1 MELFVEIAI
10 LTADVLILPAE
21 ETGVNC
27 ALYLRSPSKWQDVQK
42 PSITSCNLESRVF
55 AQRMNSMKL
64 RAVILTMMC
73 VGVVTAAIA
82 AEEPS
87 EQVKRMDAAATVL
100 DEIMGTPD
108 KGIPEELLDS
118 AKCIAVIP
126 SMIKIGFVFGGRHG
140 RGIATCRTSSGW
152 SAPAPFSV
160 TGGSWGLQIGGE
172 AVDVVMLAMNDQ
184 GMEKMLSS
192 KFKIG
197 ADASAAAGPV
207 GRHVQGET
215 DWKMRAE
222 VLTYSRA
229 RGAFAGVTVNGASIT
244 QDKDGTRILYGRM
257 IPSAQ
262 ILKGQT
268 KAPEGSHKFLAAV
281 KKYGT
286 QAAVAEAS
294 NRRTQTPNTGTQTRA
309 LSSTESKGA
318 IEQKL
323 KTEPGLESNDIQV
336 TLTADVVTLS
346 GSVISSDER
355 DKAVRIARSYAG
367 DREVQDHLTIQTPN

>member
-1 MELFVEIAI
+1 M
-10 LTADVLILPAE
+10 TATFLA
-21 ETGVNC
+21 G
-27 ALYLRSPSKWQDVQK
+27 
-42 PSITSCNLESRVF
+42 
-55 AQRMNSMKL
+55 
-64 RAVILTMMC
+64 TM
-73 VGVVTAAIA
+73 AFA

-87 EQVKRMDAAATVL
+87 EQVKRMDAAGTVL

-118 AKCIAVIP
+118 AKCVAVIP

-140 RGIATCRTSSGW
+140 RGIATCRTKSGW
-152 SAPAPFSV
+152 SAPAPFTV

-172 AVDVVMLAMNDQ
+172 AIDVVMLVMNDN

-207 GRHVQGET
+207 GRHVEGDT

-257 IPSAQ
+257 IPSAK
-262 ILKGQT
+262 ILKGQV
-268 KAPEGSHKFLAAV
+268 KAPEGSHKFLATV
-281 KKYGT
+281 RKYG
-286 QAAVAEAS
+286 AEANVAEAS
-294 NRRTQTPNTGTQTRA
+294 AHRTEVEKAGTRNGA
-309 LSSTESKGA
+309 LGSGEAKEE

-323 KTEPGLESNDIQV
+323 KSEPGLESQDIQV
-336 TLTADVVTLS
+336 TLTSNAVKLS
-346 GSVISSDER
+346 GSVVSTDDR
-355 DKAVRIARSYAG
+355 DKAVRIARSYGG
-367 DREVQDHLTIQTPN
+367 DREVQDHLTIQTH

>member
-1 MELFVEIAI
+1 MRLKAGI
-10 LTADVLILPAE
+10 LAVLAATFLAS
-21 ETGVNC
+21 T
-27 ALYLRSPSKWQDVQK
+27 
-42 PSITSCNLESRVF
+42 
-55 AQRMNSMKL
+55 M
-64 RAVILTMMC
+64 AVAT
-73 VGVVTAAIA
+73 
-82 AEEPS
+82 EEPS
-87 EQVKRMDAAATVL
+87 EQAKRMDAAATVL

-108 KGIPEELLDS
+108 KGIPEELLGS
-118 AKCIAVIP
+118 AKCLAVIP

-140 RGIATCRTSSGW
+140 RGLATCRTTSGW

-172 AVDVVMLAMNDQ
+172 AVDVVMLVMNDN

-244 QDKDGTRILYGRM
+244 QDKDGTRILYERM

-262 ILKGQT
+262 ILKGQV
-268 KAPEGSHKFLAAV
+268 KAPEGSHKFLATV
-281 KKYGT
+281 RKYGT
-286 QAAVAEAS
+286 QAKTAEAS
-294 NRRTQTPNTGTQTRA
+294 AHRTETPKTGTQNGT
-309 LSSTESKGA
+309 LSATEAKDV
-318 IEQKL
+318 IEEKL
-323 KTEPGLESNDIQV
+323 KSEPGLESKDIQV
-336 TLTADVVTLS
+336 ALTADAVKLS
-346 GSVISSDER
+346 GSVVSADDR

-367 DREVQDHLTIQTPN
+367 DREVQDHLTLQTP

>member
-1 MELFVEIAI
+1 MAMRFKTRILAV
-10 LTADVLILPAE
+10 LTAAVLAS
-21 ETGVNC
+21 T
-27 ALYLRSPSKWQDVQK
+27 
-42 PSITSCNLESRVF
+42 
-55 AQRMNSMKL
+55 M
-64 RAVILTMMC
+64 AV
-73 VGVVTAAIA
+73 A

-118 AKCIAVIP
+118 ARCVAVIP
-126 SMIKIGFVFGGRHG
+126 SMVKIGFVFGGRHG
-140 RGIATCRTSSGW
+140 RGIATCRTNSGW
-152 SAPAPFSV
+152 SAPAPFTV

-172 AVDVVMLAMNDQ
+172 AVDVVMLVMNDQ

-207 GRHVQGET
+207 GRHVEGET

-229 RGAFAGVTVNGASIT
+229 RGAFAGLTVNGASIT

-262 ILKGQT
+262 ILKGQV
-268 KAPEGSHKFLAAV
+268 KAPEGSHKFLATV
-281 KKYGT
+281 RKYGT
-286 QAAVAEAS
+286 EANIAEAS
-294 NRRTQTPNTGTQTRA
+294 DRRHPTSTDDTHPRA
-309 LSSTESKGA
+309 LSSTEAKGA
-318 IEQKL
+318 IEEKL
-323 KTEPGLESNDIQV
+323 KSEPGLDSKDIRV
-336 TLTADVVTLS
+336 TLTPDVVTLS
-346 GSVISSDER
+346 GSVVSSDDR
-355 DKAVRIARSYAG
+355 DKAVRVARSYAG
-367 DREVQDHLTIQTPN
+367 DREVQDHLSIHRPD

>member
-1 MELFVEIAI
+1 MKLKAGMLVL
-10 LTADVLILPAE
+10 LTATILA
-21 ETGVNC
+21 
-27 ALYLRSPSKWQDVQK
+27 S
-42 PSITSCNLESRVF
+42 
-55 AQRMNSMKL
+55 SM
-64 RAVILTMMC
+64 
-73 VGVVTAAIA
+73 AIA
-82 AEEPS
+82 TEERS

-108 KGIPEELLDS
+108 KGIPGELLDS
-118 AKCIAVIP
+118 AKCVAVIP
-126 SMIKIGFVFGGRHG
+126 AMIKIGFVFGGRHG

-172 AVDVVMLAMNDQ
+172 AVDVVMLVMNNN

-257 IPSAQ
+257 IPAAA
-262 ILKGQT
+262 ILKGQVNP
-268 KAPEGSHKFLAAV
+268 PEGSHKFLAAV
-281 KKYGT
+281 RKYGT
-286 QAAVAEAS
+286 EAKVVETSDRAPRSTTDNQARV
-294 NRRTQTPNTGTQTRA
+294 
-309 LSSTESKGA
+309 LSPTETTSA
-318 IEQKL
+318 IEKKL
-323 KTEPGLESNDIQV
+323 KSDPGLESKDIQV
-336 TLTADVVTLS
+336 GLTAGTVTLS
-346 GSVISSDER
+346 GSVISTDDR
-355 DKAVRIARSYAG
+355 DRAVQIARLYAG
-367 DREVQDHLTIQTPN
+367 DREVQDHLTIQRPE

>member
-1 MELFVEIAI
+1 MRFKLGI
-10 LTADVLILPAE
+10 LTVL
-21 ETGVNC
+21 
-27 ALYLRSPSKWQDVQK
+27 
-42 PSITSCNLESRVF
+42 
-55 AQRMNSMKL
+55 
-64 RAVILTMMC
+64 AVTFLASTM
-73 VGVVTAAIA
+73 AIA

-118 AKCIAVIP
+118 AKCVAVIP

-172 AVDVVMLAMNDQ
+172 AVDVVMLVMNEN

-192 KFKIG
+192 KFKVG
-197 ADASAAAGPV
+197 AGASAAAGPV
-207 GRHVQGET
+207 GRHVEGT
-215 DWKMRAE
+215 MDWKMRAE

-229 RGAFAGVTVNGASIT
+229 RGAFAGLTVNGASIT

-257 IPSAQ
+257 IPSAE
-262 ILKGQT
+262 ILKG
-268 KAPEGSHKFLAAV
+268 KVKPPEGSHNFLAAV
-281 KKYGT
+281 RKYGT
-286 QAAVAEAS
+286 EAKVAEAS
-294 NRRTQTPNTGTQTRA
+294 DRVQKSDTGIRA
-309 LSSTESKGA
+309 SSSTGAKGV

-323 KTEPGLESNDIQV
+323 KSEPGLDSKDILV
-336 TLTADVVTLS
+336 TLTPNVVTLS
-346 GSVISSDER
+346 GSVVSSDDR
-355 DKAVRIARSYAG
+355 GKAVRVARSYAG
-367 DREVQDHLTIQTPN
+367 DREVQDHLSVQRPD

>member
-1 MELFVEIAI
+1 MRFKLGIF
-10 LTADVLILPAE
+10 TVLAATFLAS
-21 ETGVNC
+21 T
-27 ALYLRSPSKWQDVQK
+27 
-42 PSITSCNLESRVF
+42 T
-55 AQRMNSMKL
+55 
-64 RAVILTMMC
+64 
-73 VGVVTAAIA
+73 AIA
-82 AEEPS
+82 AEDPS

-118 AKCIAVIP
+118 AKCVAVMP

-140 RGIATCRTSSGW
+140 RGIATFRTSSGW

-172 AVDVVMLAMNDQ
+172 AIDVVMLVMNDN

-262 ILKGQT
+262 ILKGQV
-268 KAPEGSHKFLAAV
+268 KAPEGSHKFMAAV
-281 KKYGT
+281 KKYG
-286 QAAVAEAS
+286 AEANVAEAAS
-294 NRRTQTPNTGTQTRA
+294 RRTDAQKTGTQNRT
-309 LSSTESKGA
+309 LSSREAKGA
-318 IEQKL
+318 IEEKL
-323 KTEPGLESNDIQV
+323 RSEPGLESKDIQV
-336 TLTADVVTLS
+336 TLTSDAVKLA
-346 GSVISSDER
+346 GSVVSADDR

-367 DREVQDHLTIQTPN
+367 DREVQNDLTIQNP

>member
-1 MELFVEIAI
+1 MGFKLMRFKLGMCA
-10 LTADVLILPAE
+10 VLAATFLA
-21 ETGVNC
+21 G
-27 ALYLRSPSKWQDVQK
+27 
-42 PSITSCNLESRVF
+42 
-55 AQRMNSMKL
+55 
-64 RAVILTMMC
+64 TMA
-73 VGVVTAAIA
+73 TA

-87 EQVKRMDAAATVL
+87 EQVKRMDAAGTVL

-118 AKCIAVIP
+118 AKCVAVIP

-152 SAPAPFSV
+152 SAPAPFYV
-160 TGGSWGLQIGGE
+160 TGGSWGLQIGAE
-172 AVDVVMLAMNDQ
+172 AIDVVMLVMNDN

-229 RGAFAGVTVNGASIT
+229 RGVFAGVTVNGASIT

-262 ILKGQT
+262 ILKGQV
-268 KAPEGSHKFLAAV
+268 KAPQGSHKFMAAV
-281 KKYGT
+281 KKYG
-286 QAAVAEAS
+286 AEANIAEES
-294 NRRTQTPNTGTQTRA
+294 PRGTAVEKTGAQNEA
-309 LSSTESKGA
+309 LSSSEAKGA

-323 KTEPGLESNDIQV
+323 KSEPGLDSKDIQV
-336 TLTADVVTLS
+336 TLTADLVKLS
-346 GSVISSDER
+346 GSVVSADDR

-367 DREVQDHLTIQTPN
+367 AREVQDHLTIQTP

>member
-1 MELFVEIAI
+1 MAMRFKTRILAV
-10 LTADVLILPAE
+10 LTAAVLAS
-21 ETGVNC
+21 T
-27 ALYLRSPSKWQDVQK
+27 
-42 PSITSCNLESRVF
+42 
-55 AQRMNSMKL
+55 M
-64 RAVILTMMC
+64 AV
-73 VGVVTAAIA
+73 A

-118 AKCIAVIP
+118 ARCVAVIP
-126 SMIKIGFVFGGRHG
+126 SMVKIGFVFGGRHG
-140 RGIATCRTSSGW
+140 RGIATCRTNSGW
-152 SAPAPFSV
+152 SAPAPFTV

-172 AVDVVMLAMNDQ
+172 AVDVVMLVMNDQ

-207 GRHVQGET
+207 GRHVEGET

-229 RGAFAGVTVNGASIT
+229 RGAFAGLTVNGASIT

-262 ILKGQT
+262 ILKGQV
-268 KAPEGSHKFLAAV
+268 KAPEGSHKFLATAR
-281 KKYGT
+281 KYAT
-286 QAAVAEAS
+286 EAKVAEAS
-294 NRRTQTPNTGTQTRA
+294 DRVQKSDTRTRA
-309 LSSTESKGA
+309 SSSTEAKGA
-318 IEQKL
+318 IEEKL
-323 KTEPGLESNDIQV
+323 KSEPGLDSKDIQV
-336 TLTADVVTLS
+336 TLTPDVVTLS
-346 GSVISSDER
+346 GSVVSRDDR
-355 DKAVRIARSYAG
+355 DKAVRVARSYAG
-367 DREVQDHLTIQTPN
+367 DREVQDHLSIQRPD

>member
-1 MELFVEIAI
+1 MRFKLGIF
-10 LTADVLILPAE
+10 TAL
-21 ETGVNC
+21 
-27 ALYLRSPSKWQDVQK
+27 
-42 PSITSCNLESRVF
+42 
-55 AQRMNSMKL
+55 
-64 RAVILTMMC
+64 
-73 VGVVTAAIA
+73 AAIFLASTMAAA

-118 AKCIAVIP
+118 SKCVAV

-140 RGIATCRTSSGW
+140 RGIATCRTGSGW
-152 SAPAPFSV
+152 SAPAPFTA

-172 AVDVVMLAMNDQ
+172 AIDVVMLVMNDN

-207 GRHVQGET
+207 GRHVEGET

-229 RGAFAGVTVNGASIT
+229 RGAFAGVTVNGTSIT

-257 IPSAQ
+257 IPSAK
-262 ILKGQT
+262 ILKGQV
-268 KAPEGSHKFLAAV
+268 KAPEGSHKFIAAV

-286 QAAVAEAS
+286 EANVAEAS
-294 NRRTQTPNTGTQTRA
+294 GRHTDAPKTDMRNAA
-309 LSSTESKGA
+309 LSSREAKGA
-318 IEQKL
+318 IEEKL
-323 KTEPGLESNDIQV
+323 KSEPGLESKDIQV
-336 TLTADVVTLS
+336 TLTADSVKLS
-346 GSVISSDER
+346 GSVVSTDDR
-355 DKAVRIARSYAG
+355 DKAVRIARSYTG
-367 DREVQDHLTIQTPN
+367 DREVQDHLTIQTP

>member
-1 MELFVEIAI
+1 MRFNKGLLAV
-10 LTADVLILPAE
+10 LTAAVLASTI
-21 ETGVNC
+21 
-27 ALYLRSPSKWQDVQK
+27 
-42 PSITSCNLESRVF
+42 
-55 AQRMNSMKL
+55 
-64 RAVILTMMC
+64 AV
-73 VGVVTAAIA
+73 A

-118 AKCIAVIP
+118 AKCVAIIP
-126 SMIKIGFVFGGRHG
+126 SMVKIGFVFGGRHG
-140 RGIATCRTSSGW
+140 RGIATCRTTSGW
-152 SAPAPFSV
+152 SAPAPFTV

-172 AVDVVMLAMNDQ
+172 AVDVVMLVMNNN

-192 KFKIG
+192 KFRIG

-207 GRHVQGET
+207 GRHVEGET

-262 ILKGQT
+262 ILKGQV
-268 KAPEGSHKFLAAV
+268 KAPEGSHKLLATV
-281 KKYGT
+281 RKYAT
-286 QAAVAEAS
+286 EAKVAEAS
-294 NRRTQTPNTGTQTRA
+294 DRTPRSTPDHQTRV
-309 LSSTESKGA
+309 LSPTETKVA
-318 IEQKL
+318 IEEKL
-323 KTEPGLESNDIQV
+323 KREPGLDSKDIQV
-336 TLTADVVTLS
+336 DLTASAVTLS
-346 GSVISSDER
+346 GSVTSTDDH
-355 DKAVRIARSYAG
+355 DKAMQIARSYAG
-367 DREVQDHLTIQTPN
+367 DREVEDHLTTQKAN

>member
-1 MELFVEIAI
+1 MGFNKRIVAA
-10 LTADVLILPAE
+10 LTA
-21 ETGVNC
+21 T
-27 ALYLRSPSKWQDVQK
+27 
-42 PSITSCNLESRVF
+42 VF
-55 AQRMNSMKL
+55 ACTLAM
-64 RAVILTMMC
+64 A
-73 VGVVTAAIA
+73 A

-118 AKCIAVIP
+118 AKCVTVIP

-140 RGIATCRTSSGW
+140 RGIATCRTKSGW

-172 AVDVVMLAMNDQ
+172 AIDVVMLVMNDN

-262 ILKGQT
+262 ILKGQV
-268 KAPEGSHKFLAAV
+268 KAPEGSRKFLAAV

-286 QAAVAEAS
+286 EANVAEAVA
-294 NRRTQTPNTGTQTRA
+294 RRSEAEKTGAQNEA
-309 LSSTESKGA
+309 LSSTEAKGA
-318 IEQKL
+318 IEGKL
-323 KTEPGLESNDIQV
+323 KSEPGLESKDIQV
-336 TLTADVVTLS
+336 TLTADAVKLS
-346 GSVISSDER
+346 GSVVSADDR
-355 DKAVRIARSYAG
+355 DRAVRIARSYAG
-367 DREVQDHLTIQTPN
+367 DREVQDHLTIQTP

>member
-1 MELFVEIAI
+1 MSVKAGI
-10 LTADVLILPAE
+10 LAVLTSTIL
-21 ETGVNC
+21 V
-27 ALYLRSPSKWQDVQK
+27 S
-42 PSITSCNLESRVF
+42 
-55 AQRMNSMKL
+55 
-64 RAVILTMMC
+64 TM
-73 VGVVTAAIA
+73 AIA
-82 AEEPS
+82 ADEPS

-118 AKCIAVIP
+118 AKCVAVIP
-126 SMIKIGFVFGGRHG
+126 SMIKIGFIFGGRHG
-140 RGIATCRTSSGW
+140 KGIATCRTSSGW

-160 TGGSWGLQIGGE
+160 TGGSWGLQIGAE
-172 AVDVVMLAMNDQ
+172 AIDVVMLVMNDK

-207 GRHVQGET
+207 GRHVQAET

-229 RGAFAGVTVNGASIT
+229 RGVFAGVTVNGAAIK

-257 IPSAQ
+257 IPSTE
-262 ILKGQT
+262 ILRGKT
-268 KAPEGSHKFLAAV
+268 KAPEGSHTFLAAV

-286 QAAVAEAS
+286 EASVAEAS
-294 NRRTQTPNTGTQTRA
+294 HRPSPTSKTDTA
-309 LSSTESKGA
+309 LSSTEAKDA
-318 IEQKL
+318 IEEKL
-323 KTEPGLESNDIQV
+323 KSEPGLVSEDIQV
-336 TLTADVVTLS
+336 TLTADSVKLF
-346 GSVISSDER
+346 GSVVSTDDRE
-355 DKAVRIARSYAG
+355 KAVRIARSYAG